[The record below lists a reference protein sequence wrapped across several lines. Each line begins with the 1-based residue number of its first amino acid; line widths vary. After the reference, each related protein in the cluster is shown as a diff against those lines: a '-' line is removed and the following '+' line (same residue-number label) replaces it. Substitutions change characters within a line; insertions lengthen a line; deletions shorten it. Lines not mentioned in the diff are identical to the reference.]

1 MIDQMTEGEET
12 IQESHLMAGSV
23 KWFNIVKGFG
33 FVTTDDE
40 KEDIFVHQSAIKSKG
55 YRSLTEGEKVQLQIV
70 NTDKGKIAVLVT
82 SPDGGN
88 VKKKS
93 RSVKK
98 GARKHTSLCYN
109 CNEQGHRMKKCPY
122 ARRHLRTCH
131 KCGESNHLIRTC
143 PRLMESDKDSTRNNN
158 GFERELAKI

>member
-1 MIDQMTEGEET
+1 MQKDKIK
-12 IQESHLMAGSV
+12 INKRYKRFCSY
-23 KWFNIVKGFG
+23 F
-33 FVTTDDE
+33 
-40 KEDIFVHQSAIKSKG
+40 QSAIKSKG

-98 GARKHTSLCYN
+98 GAKKHTSLCYN

-131 KCGESNHLIRTC
+131 RCGESNHLIRTC
-143 PRLMESDKDSTRNNN
+143 PRLMETDKDSTK
-158 GFERELAKI
+158 EQ